1 MQDANYW
8 RQIFEEANAQT
19 KRLEAKNM
27 LSVAAVV
34 ALFFALI
41 FGVIL
46 FWLG

>member
-1 MQDANYW
+1 MQYANYSK
-8 RQIFEEANAQT
+8 QIFEEANAEA

-34 ALFFALI
+34 AEVLLI
-41 FGVIL
+41 FGVIF

>member
-8 RQIFEEANAQT
+8 KQIFEEANNEA

-27 LSVAAVV
+27 LSVAAIV
-34 ALFFALI
+34 ALLLGLMV
-41 FGVIL
+41 GVIL